1 MSGIL
6 RLLSQFDVTS
16 LNDRDILITEGDQTR
31 DLYVLVAGKLE
42 VYKSTKLITTIS
54 SSGSVVGEMSVLLN
68 SPHTATIKA
77 KGICSLYRIPDAS
90 EFVRN
95 NPDISWH
102 IANLLAK
109 RLTAATSYL
118 VDKGNQFKE
127 SNNHVNLIPE
137 MLETLIMYNERDL
150 V

>member
-6 RLLSQFDVTS
+6 RLLSKFDVIS
-16 LNDRDILITEGDQTR
+16 LNDGDILINEGGQTN

-42 VYKSTKLITTIS
+42 VYKSTKLVTTIS
-54 SSGSVVGEMSVLLN
+54 ASGSVVGEMSLLLN
-68 SPHTATIKA
+68 RPHTATIKA
-77 KGICSLYRIPDAS
+77 KGICSLYRIPEAS

-109 RLTAATSYL
+109 RLTSATSYL
-118 VDKGNQFKE
+118 VNNGDQFKG
-127 SNNHVNLIPE
+127 SNNHLNIIPE
-137 MLETLIMYNERDL
+137 MLETLIFYYDRDL